1 MRVSLDK
8 EKRPQP
14 EAAATVN
21 DDIFQSEQHRGV
33 RLVLDQLHTFFTA
46 CELMD
51 LSFDNP
57 FAFFVKLDDVL
68 HHPDKFR
75 LDGKPADLNEYRF
88 LPMGV
93 LLLYACYGNDLFVLS
108 DAARDAHFSTLWQQP
123 SLWYIEDEL
132 NRLGIKQTI
141 CRLVARTERRDIYRL
156 YPELIQFNKNNTYF
170 SLRNGTLPLQYVKHK
185 CRGEMPDF
193 FVQDLYRLFLSYYAV
208 DHSGTCSI
216 SANAKLPEAAQEIM
230 VYMEGLLKLRALE
243 RDASKD
249 TVNDANKLSKH
260 VKKLLSLAED
270 YPCLFDSTSCCPLPP
285 CAELKKFYTQ
295 VHSDKPAASNRVR
308 SKKARDTALA
318 NLANV
323 ISRFPKAQFDGL
335 VERLYQLLHSYADNP
350 VFQFFDTA
358 YKQMA
363 VFPAFRKIA
372 PAYFWRLFVQ
382 HADPLYKQKTYLV
395 SDSSRAADF
404 SFVPFVQP
412 GFAKLQSAE
421 RTSDKRAEHQCRLY
435 EELVK
440 YFEENSKEAI
450 SGVDMAEEIDSSV
463 SLHFLQKHL
472 LANFD
477 IYVDS
482 GINGVTLSNAVPLY
496 RLFKPLYD
504 ALVSMDS
511 ELWKQMPYS
520 ESSSATFEQADEF
533 YCKERSDTDA
543 LRFLRESTGQPPI
556 ERKKNLT
563 LQQCWGFVN
572 AALIAKDGSLTE
584 RINTYIAEHK
594 ELSEYAEQ
602 SKENRKIL
610 HWTIY
615 RMALERCAYSLSR
628 SLIERF
634 IQIFDKWLG
643 KQDLE
648 NLWTSFFKEHKAAF
662 VCNTVADKIRF
673 GPVQM
678 YGRVLGKI
686 DSSAAQLP
694 APKEVAKNCGMV
706 LLGGENADSYAEYIP
721 ELEQNYVLAVYR
733 LQTPD
738 GNWSEKCIKAALL
751 AKQSGFSGV
760 VLPVYTLYKELV
772 QDTDDEESI
781 RLKLGPQYHTQY
793 TTAMRGIRAECG
805 NDFAMIGEV
814 DCRDGEQVT
823 LKALDVIS
831 FWLAQDGADAVIVR
845 YDGSLT
851 GRIVNHI
858 AALAGRLAVPLFL
871 QSETM
876 TFEQKS
882 DLLANTVIFG
892 YAQPLPIS

>member
-1 MRVSLDK
+1 MRLVLDK

-51 LSFDNP
+51 LPFDNP

-75 LDGKPADLNEYRF
+75 LDGKPADLNEHRF
-88 LPMGV
+88 LPVGV
-93 LLLYACYGNDLFVLS
+93 LLLYACYGNDLFALS
-108 DAARDAHFSTLWQQP
+108 DAARDAHFSTLWQQL
-123 SLWYIEDEL
+123 SLQYIEEEL
-132 NRLGIKQTI
+132 DRLGIKQTI

-156 YPELIQFNKNNTYF
+156 YPELIQFNENNTCF

-193 FVQDLYRLFLSYYAV
+193 FVWDLYHLFLSYYAV

-216 SANAKLPEAAQEIM
+216 SAHAKLPAAARKIM
-230 VYMEGLLKLRALE
+230 VYMEGLLKLRDLE
-243 RDASKD
+243 RDAVENTEQMSKK
-249 TVNDANKLSKH
+249 V
-260 VKKLLSLAED
+260 VELLSLAGA
-270 YPCLFDSTSCCPLPP
+270 YPCLFHSTPHCPIPP

-295 VHSDKPAASNRVR
+295 VHSDKPVETDRLG

-318 NLANV
+318 NLTNA
-323 ISRFPKAQFDGL
+323 ISPLSKTQFDGL

-358 YKQMA
+358 YKQLV
-363 VFPAFRKIA
+363 VFPAFRRIA

-395 SDSSRAADF
+395 SDSPKAADF
-404 SFVPFVQP
+404 SLAPFIRP
-412 GFAKLQSAE
+412 GFANLQSAE
-421 RTSDKRAEHQCRLY
+421 RTSNKRAEHQCRLY
-435 EELVK
+435 GELVK
-440 YFEENSKEAI
+440 YFEEHSKTVIPGA
-450 SGVDMAEEIDSSV
+450 DMAEEIEPSV
-463 SLHFLQKHL
+463 SLHFLQKHM

-477 IYVDS
+477 IYTDT
-482 GINGVTLSNAVPLY
+482 GITGVTLSNEVPLY

-504 ALVSMDS
+504 ALISMDG

-520 ESSSATFEQADEF
+520 ASSSATIEQADKF

-543 LRFLRESTGQPPI
+543 LKFLRESKGQPPI

-563 LQQCWGFVN
+563 LEQCRSFVN

-602 SKENRKIL
+602 SEENRKIL

-628 SLIERF
+628 SLMEQF
-634 IQIFDKWLG
+634 IQILDGWLG
-643 KQDLE
+643 EQDLE
-648 NLWTSFFKEHKAAF
+648 NLWTMFFEEHKKAF
-662 VCNTVADKIRF
+662 VWNTIADKIRF

-678 YGRVLGKI
+678 YGRILCKI
-686 DSSAAQLP
+686 DLPATQLP
-694 APKEVAKNCGMV
+694 APKEAARCGMV
-706 LLGGENADSYAEYIP
+706 LLGGENADSYAEYAA
-721 ELEQNYVLAVYR
+721 ELKQHDVLAMYR
-733 LQTPD
+733 LQTPNGD
-738 GNWSEKCIKAALL
+738 WSTGCTKAALL
-751 AKQSGFSGV
+751 AQQSGFSGV
-760 VLPVYTLYKELV
+760 VLPAYTLYKELV
-772 QDTDDEESI
+772 QVTDDAESVH
-781 RLKLGPQYHTQY
+781 LKLWAKYHTQY
-793 TTAMRGIRAECG
+793 TAAIRSIKAECG
-805 NDFAMIGEV
+805 NDFAIIGEV
-814 DCRDGEQVT
+814 DCQDCEQAT
-823 LKALDVIS
+823 RKALNVIS

-845 YDGSLT
+845 YDGALT
-851 GRIVNHI
+851 GQVVSHI
-858 AALAGRLAVPLFL
+858 AALAGQLAVPLFL

-876 TFEQKS
+876 SFEQEC
-882 DLLANTVIFG
+882 DLLAETAIFG
-892 YAQPLPIS
+892 YAQPLQIS

>member
-1 MRVSLDK
+1 MRLVLDK

-51 LSFDNP
+51 LPFDNP

-75 LDGKPADLNEYRF
+75 LDGKPADLNEHRF
-88 LPMGV
+88 LPVGV
-93 LLLYACYGNDLFVLS
+93 LLLYACYGNDLFALS
-108 DAARDAHFSTLWQQP
+108 DAARDAHFSTLWQQL
-123 SLWYIEDEL
+123 SLQYIEEEL
-132 NRLGIKQTI
+132 DRLGIKQTI

-156 YPELIQFNKNNTYF
+156 YPELIQFNENNTCF

-193 FVQDLYRLFLSYYAV
+193 FVWDLYHLFLSYYAV

-216 SANAKLPEAAQEIM
+216 SAHAKLPAAAQKIM
-230 VYMEGLLKLRALE
+230 VYMEELLKLRDLE
-243 RDASKD
+243 RDAVENTEQMSKK
-249 TVNDANKLSKH
+249 V
-260 VKKLLSLAED
+260 VELLSLAEA
-270 YPCLFDSTSCCPLPP
+270 YPCLFHSTPHCPIPP

-295 VHSDKPAASNRVR
+295 VHSDKPVETDRLG

-318 NLANV
+318 NLTNA
-323 ISRFPKAQFDGL
+323 ISPLSKTQFDGL

-358 YKQMA
+358 YKQLV
-363 VFPAFRKIA
+363 VFPAFRRIA

-395 SDSSRAADF
+395 SDSPKAADF
-404 SFVPFVQP
+404 SLAPFIRP
-412 GFAKLQSAE
+412 GFANLQSAE
-421 RTSDKRAEHQCRLY
+421 RTSNKRAEHQCRLY
-435 EELVK
+435 GELVK
-440 YFEENSKEAI
+440 YFEEHSKTVIPGA
-450 SGVDMAEEIDSSV
+450 DMAEEIEPSV
-463 SLHFLQKHL
+463 SLHFLQKHM

-477 IYVDS
+477 IYTDT
-482 GINGVTLSNAVPLY
+482 GITGVTLSNEVPLY

-504 ALVSMDS
+504 ALISMDG

-520 ESSSATFEQADEF
+520 ASSSATIERADKF

-543 LRFLRESTGQPPI
+543 LKFLRESKGQPPI

-563 LQQCWGFVN
+563 LEQCRSFVN

-602 SKENRKIL
+602 SEENRKIL

-628 SLIERF
+628 SLMEQF
-634 IQIFDKWLG
+634 IQILDGWLG
-643 KQDLE
+643 EQDLE
-648 NLWTSFFKEHKAAF
+648 NLWTMFFEEHKEAF
-662 VCNTVADKIRF
+662 VWNTIADKIRF

-678 YGRVLGKI
+678 YGRILCKI
-686 DSSAAQLP
+686 DLPATQLP
-694 APKEVAKNCGMV
+694 APKEAARCGMV
-706 LLGGENADSYAEYIP
+706 LLGGENADSYAEYAA
-721 ELEQNYVLAVYR
+721 ELKQHDVLAMYR
-733 LQTPD
+733 LQTPNGD
-738 GNWSEKCIKAALL
+738 WSTGCTKAALL
-751 AKQSGFSGV
+751 AQQSGFSGV
-760 VLPVYTLYKELV
+760 VLPAYTLYKELV
-772 QDTDDEESI
+772 QVTDDAESVH
-781 RLKLGPQYHTQY
+781 LKLWAKYHTQY
-793 TTAMRGIRAECG
+793 TAAIRSIKAECG
-805 NDFAMIGEV
+805 NDFAIIGEV
-814 DCRDGEQVT
+814 DCQDCEQAT
-823 LKALDVIS
+823 RKALNVIS

-845 YDGSLT
+845 YDGALT
-851 GRIVNHI
+851 GQVVSHIV
-858 AALAGRLAVPLFL
+858 ALAGQLAVPLFL

-876 TFEQKS
+876 SFEQEC
-882 DLLANTVIFG
+882 DLLAETAIFG
-892 YAQPLPIS
+892 YAQPLQIS

>member
-51 LSFDNP
+51 LPFDNP
-57 FAFFVKLDDVL
+57 FVFFVKLDDVL

-75 LDGKPADLNEYRF
+75 LDGKPADLNEHRF

-93 LLLYACYGNDLFVLS
+93 LLLYACYGNDLFALS

-123 SLWYIEDEL
+123 SLRYIEEEL
-132 NRLGIKQTI
+132 DRLGIKQTI

-156 YPELIQFNKNNTYF
+156 YPELIQFNENNTCF
-170 SLRNGTLPLQYVKHK
+170 SLSNGTLPLQDVA
-185 CRGEMPDF
+185 CSVEMPDV
-193 FVQDLYRLFLSYYAV
+193 FVRDLYHLFLSYYEAV
-208 DHSGTCSI
+208 HGKACSI

-243 RDASKD
+243 RDASKEIVKD
-249 TVNDANKLSKH
+249 VDKLSEH
-260 VKKLLSLAED
+260 VEKLLSLAET
-270 YPCLFDSTSCCPLPP
+270 YQCLLYSMPCCSVLSYS
-285 CAELKKFYTQ
+285 ELGKFYVQ
-295 VHSDKPAASNRVR
+295 AYGDEPNYSDRLR
-308 SKKARDTALA
+308 SKKAQYTALA

-323 ISRFPKAQFDGL
+323 ISPFPKKQFDGL

-350 VFQFFDTA
+350 VFLFFDTA
-358 YKQMA
+358 YKQIA
-363 VFPAFRKIA
+363 VFPAFRRIA

-395 SDSSRAADF
+395 SDSPKAADF
-404 SFVPFVQP
+404 SLAPFIRP
-412 GFAKLQSAE
+412 GFANLQSAE
-421 RTSDKRAEHQCRLY
+421 RTSNKRAEHQCRLY

-440 YFEENSKEAI
+440 YFEEHSKTVIPGA
-450 SGVDMAEEIDSSV
+450 DMAEEMKQPV

-472 LANFD
+472 LVNFD
-477 IYVDS
+477 IYTDT
-482 GINGVTLSNAVPLY
+482 GITGVTLSNAVPLY

-504 ALVSMDS
+504 ALASIDG
-511 ELWKQMPYS
+511 ELWEQMPYS
-520 ESSSATFEQADEF
+520 ESSSATLKQADEF
-533 YCKERSDTDA
+533 YCRKRSDTDA
-543 LRFLRESTGQPPI
+543 LSFLRESTGQPPI

-563 LQQCWGFVN
+563 LEQCKNFVD

-602 SKENRKIL
+602 SEENRKIL

-628 SLIERF
+628 SLMEQF
-634 IQIFDKWLG
+634 IQILDGWLG
-643 KQDLE
+643 EQDLE
-648 NLWTSFFKEHKAAF
+648 NLWTMFFEEHKEAF
-662 VCNTVADKIRF
+662 VWNTIADKIRF

-678 YGRVLGKI
+678 YGRILCKI
-686 DSSAAQLP
+686 DLPATQLP
-694 APKEVAKNCGMV
+694 APKEAARCGMV
-706 LLGGENADSYAEYIP
+706 LLGGENADSYAEYAA
-721 ELEQNYVLAVYR
+721 ELKQHDVLAMYR
-733 LQTPD
+733 LQTPNGD
-738 GNWSEKCIKAALL
+738 WSTGCTKAALL
-751 AKQSGFSGV
+751 AQQSGFSGV
-760 VLPVYTLYKELV
+760 VIPGYTLYKELV
-772 QDTDDEESI
+772 QDTDDAESI
-781 RLKLGPQYHTQY
+781 HLKLWAQYHMQY
-793 TTAMRGIRAECG
+793 TAVIRGIRAECG
-805 NDFAMIGEV
+805 NAFAMIGEV
-814 DCRDGEQVT
+814 ECRDGEPAT
-823 LKALDVIS
+823 LNALNVIS

-845 YDGSLT
+845 YDGALT
-851 GRIVNHI
+851 GQVVNHI

-876 TFEQKS
+876 TFEQECN
-882 DLLANTVIFG
+882 LLAETAIFG
-892 YAQPLPIS
+892 CAQPLPIS

>member
-1 MRVSLDK
+1 MRLVLDK
-8 EKRPQP
+8 EKRPQL
-14 EAAATVN
+14 EGTATVN

-51 LSFDNP
+51 LPFDNP

-75 LDGKPADLNEYRF
+75 LDGKPADLNEHRF
-88 LPMGV
+88 LPVGV
-93 LLLYACYGNDLFVLS
+93 LLLYACYGNDLFALS
-108 DAARDAHFSTLWQQP
+108 DAARDAHFSTLWQQL
-123 SLWYIEDEL
+123 SLQYIEEEL
-132 NRLGIKQTI
+132 DRLGIKQTI

-156 YPELIQFNKNNTYF
+156 YPELIQFNENNTCF

-193 FVQDLYRLFLSYYAV
+193 FVWDLYHLFLSYYAV

-216 SANAKLPEAAQEIM
+216 SVHAKLPAAAQKIM
-230 VYMEGLLKLRALE
+230 VYMEGLLKLRDLE
-243 RDASKD
+243 RDAVENTEQMSKK
-249 TVNDANKLSKH
+249 V
-260 VKKLLSLAED
+260 VELLSLAEA
-270 YPCLFDSTSCCPLPP
+270 YPCLFHSTPHCPIPP

-295 VHSDKPAASNRVR
+295 VRSDKPVETDRLG

-318 NLANV
+318 NLTNA
-323 ISRFPKAQFDGL
+323 ISPLSKTQFDGL
-335 VERLYQLLHSYADNP
+335 VERLYQLLYSYADNP

-358 YKQMA
+358 YKQLV
-363 VFPAFRKIA
+363 VFPAFRRIA

-395 SDSSRAADF
+395 SDSPKAADF
-404 SFVPFVQP
+404 SLAPFIRP
-412 GFAKLQSAE
+412 GFANLQSAE
-421 RTSDKRAEHQCRLY
+421 RTSNKRAEHQCRLY
-435 EELVK
+435 GKLVK
-440 YFEENSKEAI
+440 YFEEHSKTVIPGA
-450 SGVDMAEEIDSSV
+450 DMAEEIEPSV
-463 SLHFLQKHL
+463 SLHFLQKHM

-477 IYVDS
+477 IYTDT
-482 GINGVTLSNAVPLY
+482 GITGVTLSNEVPLY

-504 ALVSMDS
+504 ALISMDG

-520 ESSSATFEQADEF
+520 ASSSATIEQADKF

-543 LRFLRESTGQPPI
+543 LKFLRESKGQPPI

-563 LQQCWGFVN
+563 LEQCRSFVN

-584 RINTYIAEHK
+584 RINTYIAEHR

-602 SKENRKIL
+602 SEENRKIL

-628 SLIERF
+628 SLMKQF
-634 IQIFDKWLG
+634 MQMFDKWLG

-648 NLWTSFFKEHKAAF
+648 NLWTVFFEEHKEAF
-662 VCNTVADKIRF
+662 VWNTIADKIRF

-678 YGRVLGKI
+678 YGRILGQI
-686 DSSAAQLP
+686 DLPAAQLP
-694 APKEVAKNCGMV
+694 APQEAAKNCGMV
-706 LLGGENADSYAEYIP
+706 LLGGENADSYAEYIA
-721 ELEQNYVLAVYR
+721 ELEQNYVLAMYR

-738 GNWSEKCIKAALL
+738 KDWSEEGTKAALL
-751 AKQSGFSGV
+751 AQQSGFSGV
-760 VLPVYTLYKELV
+760 VLPAYTLYKDLV
-772 QDTDDEESI
+772 QDTDDAESI
-781 RLKLGPQYHTQY
+781 HLKLWAQYHMQY
-793 TTAMRGIRAECG
+793 TAAIRSIGAECG

-814 DCRDGEQVT
+814 ECRDSKPAT
-823 LKALDVIS
+823 LNALNIIS

-845 YDGSLT
+845 YDGALT
-851 GRIVNHI
+851 GQVVNHI
-858 AALAGRLAVPLFL
+858 AALAGQLAVPLFL
-871 QSETM
+871 QSETI
-876 TFEQKS
+876 TFEQECN
-882 DLLANTVIFG
+882 LLAETAIFG
-892 YAQPLPIS
+892 CAQPLPIS

>member
-1 MRVSLDK
+1 MRLVLDK

-14 EAAATVN
+14 EGTTTVN

-51 LSFDNP
+51 LPFDNP
-57 FAFFVKLDDVL
+57 FAFFVKLDDIL

-75 LDGKPADLNEYRF
+75 LDGKPADLNEHRF

-93 LLLYACYGNDLFVLS
+93 LLLYACYGNDLFALS
-108 DAARDAHFSTLWQQP
+108 DAAHDAHFSTLWQQL
-123 SLWYIEDEL
+123 SLQYIEEEL
-132 NRLGIKQTI
+132 DRLGIKQTI

-156 YPELIQFNKNNTYF
+156 YPELVQFNKSNTYF
-170 SLRNGTLPLQYVKHK
+170 SLRNGTLPLQHVKHK

-193 FVQDLYRLFLSYYAV
+193 FAQDLYHLFLSYYEAQ
-208 DHSGTCSI
+208 HGETCSI
-216 SANAKLPEAAQEIM
+216 SAEAKLPEAAQQM
-230 VYMEGLLKLRALE
+230 TVYMEGLLKLRALE
-243 RDASKD
+243 RDAVED
-249 TVNDANKLSKH
+249 TEQLSKH
-260 VKKLLSLAED
+260 VVKLLDLAKA
-270 YPCLFDSTSCCPLPP
+270 YPYLFHSTACCPLPP
-285 CAELKKFYTQ
+285 CSELKKFYTQ
-295 VHSDKPAASNRVR
+295 VHSDKPVETNRLG

-318 NLANV
+318 SLANA
-323 ISRFPKAQFDGL
+323 ISPFSKDQFDGL
-335 VERLYQLLHSYADNP
+335 VNRLQQLLHSYADNP
-350 VFQFFDTA
+350 VFHFIDTA
-358 YKQMA
+358 YKQIA
-363 VFPAFRKIA
+363 VFPAFRRIA

-395 SDSSRAADF
+395 SDSPKAADF
-404 SFVPFVQP
+404 SLASFIRP
-412 GFAKLQSAE
+412 GFANLQSAE
-421 RTSDKRAEHQCRLY
+421 RTSNKRAEHQCRLY

-440 YFEENSKEAI
+440 YFEEHSKTVIPGA
-450 SGVDMAEEIDSSV
+450 DMAEEMKQPV

-472 LANFD
+472 LVNFD
-477 IYVDS
+477 IYTDT
-482 GINGVTLSNAVPLY
+482 GITGVTLSNAVPLY

-504 ALVSMDS
+504 ALASIDG
-511 ELWKQMPYS
+511 ELWEQMPYS
-520 ESSSATFEQADEF
+520 ESSSATLKQADEF
-533 YCKERSDTDA
+533 YCRKRSDTDA
-543 LRFLRESTGQPPI
+543 LSFLRESTGQPPI

-563 LQQCWGFVN
+563 LEQCKNFVD

-602 SKENRKIL
+602 AEENRKIL

-628 SLIERF
+628 SLMKQF
-634 IQIFDKWLG
+634 MQMFDKWLG

-648 NLWTSFFKEHKAAF
+648 NLWTVFCEEHKKAF
-662 VCNTVADKIRF
+662 LWNTIADKIRF

-678 YGRVLGKI
+678 YRRILGKI
-686 DSSAAQLP
+686 DLLADQLP
-694 APKEVAKNCGMV
+694 APQEVAKDCGMV
-706 LLGGENADSYAEYIP
+706 LLGGENADSYAAYIT
-721 ELEQNYVLAVYR
+721 ELEQNYVLAMYR

-738 GNWSEKCIKAALL
+738 KDWSEEGTKAALQ

-760 VLPVYTLYKELV
+760 VLPAYTLYKELV
-772 QDTDDEESI
+772 QETDDAESI
-781 RLKLGPQYHTQY
+781 HLKLWAQYHMQY
-793 TTAMRGIRAECG
+793 TAAIRSIGAECG

-814 DCRDGEQVT
+814 ECRDSKPAT
-823 LKALDVIS
+823 LNALNVIS

-845 YDGSLT
+845 YDGALT
-851 GRIVNHI
+851 GQVVNHI

-876 TFEQKS
+876 TFEQECN
-882 DLLANTVIFG
+882 LLAETAIFG
-892 YAQPLPIS
+892 CAQPLPIS

>member
-1 MRVSLDK
+1 MRLVLDK

-51 LSFDNP
+51 LPFDNP

-75 LDGKPADLNEYRF
+75 LDGKPADLNEHRF
-88 LPMGV
+88 LPVGV
-93 LLLYACYGNDLFVLS
+93 LLLYACYGNDLFALS
-108 DAARDAHFSTLWQQP
+108 DAARDAHFSTLWQQL
-123 SLWYIEDEL
+123 SLQYIEEEL
-132 NRLGIKQTI
+132 DRLGIKQTI

-156 YPELIQFNKNNTYF
+156 YPELIQFNENNTCF

-193 FVQDLYRLFLSYYAV
+193 FVWDLYHLFLSYYAV

-216 SANAKLPEAAQEIM
+216 SAHAKLPAAARKIM
-230 VYMEGLLKLRALE
+230 VYMEGLLKLRDLE
-243 RDASKD
+243 RDAVENTEQMSKK
-249 TVNDANKLSKH
+249 V
-260 VKKLLSLAED
+260 VELLSLAGA
-270 YPCLFDSTSCCPLPP
+270 YPCLFHSTPHCPIPP

-295 VHSDKPAASNRVR
+295 VHSDKPVETDRLG

-318 NLANV
+318 NLTNA
-323 ISRFPKAQFDGL
+323 ISPLSKTQFDGL

-358 YKQMA
+358 YKQLV
-363 VFPAFRKIA
+363 VFPAFRRIA

-395 SDSSRAADF
+395 SDSPKAADF
-404 SFVPFVQP
+404 SLAPFIRP
-412 GFAKLQSAE
+412 GFANLQSAE
-421 RTSDKRAEHQCRLY
+421 RTSNKRAEHQCRLY
-435 EELVK
+435 GELVK
-440 YFEENSKEAI
+440 YFEEHSKTVIPGA
-450 SGVDMAEEIDSSV
+450 DMAEEIEPSV
-463 SLHFLQKHL
+463 SLHFLQKHM

-477 IYVDS
+477 IYTDT
-482 GINGVTLSNAVPLY
+482 GITGVTLSNEVPLY

-504 ALVSMDS
+504 ALISMDG

-520 ESSSATFEQADEF
+520 ASSSATIEQADKF

-543 LRFLRESTGQPPI
+543 LKFLRESKGQPPI

-563 LQQCWGFVN
+563 LEQCRSFVN
-572 AALIAKDGSLTE
+572 AALIAKDGSLTG

-602 SKENRKIL
+602 SEEKRKIL

-628 SLIERF
+628 SLMEQF
-634 IQIFDKWLG
+634 MQIFDKWSG
-643 KQDLE
+643 EQNLE
-648 NLWTSFFKEHKAAF
+648 NLWTVFFEEHKETF
-662 VCNTVADKIRF
+662 VWNTIADKIRF

-678 YGRVLGKI
+678 YGRILCKI
-686 DSSAAQLP
+686 DLPATQLP
-694 APKEVAKNCGMV
+694 APKEAARCGMV
-706 LLGGENADSYAEYIP
+706 LLGGENADSYAEYAA
-721 ELEQNYVLAVYR
+721 ELKQHDVLAMYR
-733 LQTPD
+733 LQTPNGD
-738 GNWSEKCIKAALL
+738 WSTGCTKAALL
-751 AKQSGFSGV
+751 AQQSGFSGV
-760 VLPVYTLYKELV
+760 VLPAYTLYKELV
-772 QDTDDEESI
+772 QVTDDAESVH
-781 RLKLGPQYHTQY
+781 LKLWAKYHTQY
-793 TTAMRGIRAECG
+793 TAAIRSIKAECG
-805 NDFAMIGEV
+805 NDFAIIGEV
-814 DCRDGEQVT
+814 DCQDCEQAT
-823 LKALDVIS
+823 RKALNVIS

-845 YDGSLT
+845 YDGALT
-851 GRIVNHI
+851 GQVVSHI
-858 AALAGRLAVPLFL
+858 AALAGQLAVPLFL

-876 TFEQKS
+876 SFEQECN
-882 DLLANTVIFG
+882 LLAETAIFG
-892 YAQPLPIS
+892 YAQPLQIS

>member
-1 MRVSLDK
+1 MRLVLDK

-51 LSFDNP
+51 LPFDNP

-68 HHPDKFR
+68 HHPDKFS
-75 LDGKPADLNEYRF
+75 LDGKPADLNEHRF

-93 LLLYACYGNDLFVLS
+93 LLLYACYGNDLFALS

-123 SLWYIEDEL
+123 SLRYIEEEL
-132 NRLGIKQTI
+132 DRLGIKQTI

-156 YPELIQFNKNNTYF
+156 YPELIQFNENNTCF
-170 SLRNGTLPLQYVKHK
+170 SLSNGTLPLQDVA
-185 CRGEMPDF
+185 CSVEMPDV
-193 FVQDLYRLFLSYYAV
+193 FVRDLYHLFLSYYVV

-216 SANAKLPEAAQEIM
+216 SAHAKLPAAAQKM
-230 VYMEGLLKLRALE
+230 TVYMEGLLKLRALE
-243 RDASKD
+243 RDAVED
-249 TVNDANKLSKH
+249 TEQLSKH
-260 VKKLLSLAED
+260 VVKLLDLAQT
-270 YPCLFDSTSCCPLPP
+270 YPCLFHSMPHCPIPP

-295 VHSDKPAASNRVR
+295 IHSDKPVETDRLG
-308 SKKARDTALA
+308 SKKAQDTALA
-318 NLANV
+318 SLANA
-323 ISRFPKAQFDGL
+323 ISPFSKDQFDRL
-335 VERLYQLLHSYADNP
+335 VNRLQQLLHSYADNP

-358 YKQMA
+358 YKQLV
-363 VFPAFRKIA
+363 VFPAFRRIA

-395 SDSSRAADF
+395 SDSPKAADF
-404 SFVPFVQP
+404 SLAPFIRP
-412 GFAKLQSAE
+412 GFANLQSAE
-421 RTSDKRAEHQCRLY
+421 RTSNKRAEHQCRLY

-440 YFEENSKEAI
+440 YFEENGKTVIPGA
-450 SGVDMAEEIDSSV
+450 DMAEEMKQPV

-472 LANFD
+472 LVNFD
-477 IYVDS
+477 IYTDTGS
-482 GINGVTLSNAVPLY
+482 TGVTLSNEVPLY

-504 ALVSMDS
+504 ALTSMDG

-520 ESSSATFEQADEF
+520 ESSSVTLEQADEF
-533 YCKERSDTDA
+533 YCRKRSDTDA
-543 LRFLRESTGQPPI
+543 LSFLRESMGQPPI

-563 LQQCWGFVN
+563 LEQCKSFVD

-602 SKENRKIL
+602 SEENRKIL

-628 SLIERF
+628 SLMEQF
-634 IQIFDKWLG
+634 IQILDGWLG
-643 KQDLE
+643 EQDLE
-648 NLWTSFFKEHKAAF
+648 NLWTMFFEEHKEAF
-662 VCNTVADKIRF
+662 VWNTIADKIRF

-678 YGRVLGKI
+678 YGRILGQI
-686 DSSAAQLP
+686 DLPAAQLP
-694 APKEVAKNCGMV
+694 APQEVARDCGMV
-706 LLGGENADSYAEYIP
+706 LLGGENADSYAAYIT
-721 ELEQNYVLAVYR
+721 ELEPNHVLATYR
-733 LQTPD
+733 LKTPD
-738 GNWSEKCIKAALL
+738 KDWSEEGAKAARL
-751 AKQSGFSGV
+751 AQQSGFSGV
-760 VLPVYTLYKELV
+760 VLPGYTLYKELV
-772 QDTDDEESI
+772 QDTDNAESI
-781 RLKLGPQYHTQY
+781 HLKLWAQYHTQY
-793 TTAMRGIRAECG
+793 TAVIRGIRAECG

-814 DCRDGEQVT
+814 DCRDSEPVT
-823 LKALDVIS
+823 LNALNVIS
-831 FWLAQDGADAVIVR
+831 FWLVQDGADAVIVR

-851 GRIVNHI
+851 EQVVNHI

-876 TFEQKS
+876 TFEQKC
-882 DLLANTVIFG
+882 DLLAETAIFG
-892 YAQPLPIS
+892 YAQPLQIS

>member
-1 MRVSLDK
+1 MRLVLDK
-8 EKRPQP
+8 EKRPQL
-14 EAAATVN
+14 EGTATVN

-51 LSFDNP
+51 LPFDNP

-68 HHPDKFR
+68 HHPDKFH
-75 LDGKPADLNEYRF
+75 LDGKPADLNEYGF

-93 LLLYACYGNDLFVLS
+93 LLLYACYGNDLFALS

-123 SLWYIEDEL
+123 SLRYIEEEL
-132 NRLGIKQTI
+132 DRLGIKQTI

-156 YPELIQFNKNNTYF
+156 YPELIQFNENNAYF
-170 SLRNGTLPLQYVKHK
+170 SRRNGTLPLQDVA
-185 CRGEMPDF
+185 CSVEMPDV
-193 FVQDLYRLFLSYYAV
+193 FVRDLYHLFLSYYVV

-216 SANAKLPEAAQEIM
+216 SAHAKLPAAAQKIM
-230 VYMEGLLKLRALE
+230 VYMEDLLKLRALE
-243 RDASKD
+243 RDALKD
-249 TVNDANKLSKH
+249 TVKDADMLSKH
-260 VKKLLSLAED
+260 VKKLLSLAET
-270 YPCLFDSTSCCPLPP
+270 YQCLLYSMPCCSVPP

-295 VHSDKPAASNRVR
+295 VHSDKPVGSSRLGN
-308 SKKARDTALA
+308 KKARDTALA
-318 NLANV
+318 NLTNA
-323 ISRFPKAQFDGL
+323 ISPLSKTQFDGL

-350 VFQFFDTA
+350 VFLFFDTA

-363 VFPAFRKIA
+363 VFPASRRIA

-395 SDSSRAADF
+395 SNSTKAADF
-404 SFVPFVQP
+404 SLKPFVQE
-412 GFAKLQSAE
+412 GFPDLQSAE
-421 RTSDKRAEHQCRLY
+421 RKSNSRVERQCRLY

-440 YFEENSKEAI
+440 YFEENGKTVIPGA
-450 SGVDMAEEIDSSV
+450 DMAEEIEPSV
-463 SLHFLQKHL
+463 SLHFLQKHM

-477 IYVDS
+477 IYTDT
-482 GINGVTLSNAVPLY
+482 GITGVTLSNEVPLY

-504 ALVSMDS
+504 ALISMDG

-520 ESSSATFEQADEF
+520 ASSSATIEQADKF

-543 LRFLRESTGQPPI
+543 LKFLRESKGQPPI
-556 ERKKNLT
+556 ERKKNLM
-563 LQQCWGFVN
+563 LEQCRSFVN

-602 SKENRKIL
+602 SEENRKIL

-628 SLIERF
+628 SLMKQF
-634 IQIFDKWLG
+634 MQMFDKWLG

-648 NLWTSFFKEHKAAF
+648 KLWTVFFEEHKEAF
-662 VCNTVADKIRF
+662 LWNTIADKVRF

-678 YGRVLGKI
+678 YGRILGQI
-686 DSSAAQLP
+686 DLPAAQLP
-694 APKEVAKNCGMV
+694 APKEAARCGMV
-706 LLGGENADSYAEYIP
+706 LLGGENADSYAEYAA
-721 ELEQNYVLAVYR
+721 ELKQHDVLAMYR
-733 LQTPD
+733 LQTPNGD
-738 GNWSEKCIKAALL
+738 WSTGCTKAALL
-751 AKQSGFSGV
+751 VQQSGFSGV
-760 VLPVYTLYKELV
+760 VLPAYTLYKELV
-772 QDTDDEESI
+772 QVTDDAESVH
-781 RLKLGPQYHTQY
+781 LKLWAKYHTQY
-793 TTAMRGIRAECG
+793 TAAIRSIKAECG

-814 DCRDGEQVT
+814 ECRDSKPAT
-823 LKALDVIS
+823 LNALNVIS
-831 FWLAQDGADAVIVR
+831 FWLAQDGADAVIVQ

-851 GRIVNHI
+851 GRVVNHI

-876 TFEQKS
+876 TFEQKCN
-882 DLLANTVIFG
+882 LLAETAIFG

>member
-1 MRVSLDK
+1 MRLVLDK

-14 EAAATVN
+14 EGTTTVN

-51 LSFDNP
+51 LPFDNP

-93 LLLYACYGNDLFVLS
+93 LLLYACYGNDLFALS
-108 DAARDAHFSTLWQQP
+108 DAAHDAHFSTLWQQP
-123 SLWYIEDEL
+123 SLRYIEDEL
-132 NRLGIKQTI
+132 NRLGVKQTI
-141 CRLVARTERRDIYRL
+141 CRLVARAERRDIYRL
-156 YPELIQFNKNNTYF
+156 YSELIQFNENNAYF
-170 SLRNGTLPLQYVKHK
+170 SLSNGTLPLQDVA
-185 CRGEMPDF
+185 CSVEMPDV
-193 FVQDLYRLFLSYYAV
+193 FVRDLYHLFLSYYAV

-216 SANAKLPEAAQEIM
+216 SAHEKLPAAAQKIM
-230 VYMEGLLKLRALE
+230 VYMEGLLNLRALE
-243 RDASKD
+243 RDALKD
-249 TVNDANKLSKH
+249 TVKDADMLSKH
-260 VKKLLSLAED
+260 VVKLLDLTKD
-270 YPCLFDSTSCCPLPP
+270 YPCLFHSTPHCPIPP

-295 VHSDKPAASNRVR
+295 VHSDKPVESSRLG

-318 NLANV
+318 NLTNA
-323 ISRFPKAQFDGL
+323 ISPLSKTQFDGL

-358 YKQMA
+358 YKQLV
-363 VFPAFRKIA
+363 VFPAFRRIA

-395 SDSSRAADF
+395 SDSPKAADF
-404 SFVPFVQP
+404 SLKPFVQE
-412 GFAKLQSAE
+412 GFPAMQSAE
-421 RTSDKRAEHQCRLY
+421 RKSNSRVERQCRLY

-440 YFEENSKEAI
+440 YFEENGKTVIPGA
-450 SGVDMAEEIDSSV
+450 DMAEEIEPSV

-477 IYVDS
+477 IYTDT
-482 GINGVTLSNAVPLY
+482 GITGATLSNEVPLY

-504 ALVSMDS
+504 ALISMDG

-520 ESSSATFEQADEF
+520 ESSSVTLEQADEF
-533 YCKERSDTDA
+533 YCRKRSDTDA
-543 LRFLRESTGQPPI
+543 LSFLRESKGQPPI

-563 LQQCWGFVN
+563 PQQCWSFVN

-602 SKENRKIL
+602 SEENRKIL

-628 SLIERF
+628 SLMEQF
-634 IQIFDKWLG
+634 IQILDGWLG
-643 KQDLE
+643 EQDLE
-648 NLWTSFFKEHKAAF
+648 NLWTMFFEEHKEAF
-662 VCNTVADKIRF
+662 VWNTIADKIRF

-678 YGRVLGKI
+678 YGRILGQI
-686 DSSAAQLP
+686 DLPAAQLP
-694 APKEVAKNCGMV
+694 APQEVARDCGMV
-706 LLGGENADSYAEYIP
+706 LLGGENADSHAAYIA
-721 ELEQNYVLAVYR
+721 ELEQNHVLAMYR
-733 LQTPD
+733 LKTLD
-738 GNWSEKCIKAALL
+738 KDWSEESTKAALL
-751 AKQSGFSGV
+751 AQQSGFSGT
-760 VLPVYTLYKELV
+760 VLPAYTLYKELV
-772 QDTDDEESI
+772 QETDDAESI
-781 RLKLGPQYHTQY
+781 HLKLWAQYHMQY
-793 TTAMRGIRAECG
+793 TAAIRSIGAECG

-814 DCRDGEQVT
+814 ECRDSKPAT
-823 LKALDVIS
+823 LNALNVIS

-845 YDGSLT
+845 YDGALT
-851 GRIVNHI
+851 GQVVNHI

-876 TFEQKS
+876 TFEQECN
-882 DLLANTVIFG
+882 LLAETAIFG
-892 YAQPLPIS
+892 CAQPLPIS

>member
-1 MRVSLDK
+1 MRLVLDK

-51 LSFDNP
+51 LPFDNP

-68 HHPDKFR
+68 HHPDKFS
-75 LDGKPADLNEYRF
+75 LDGKPADLNEHRF

-93 LLLYACYGNDLFVLS
+93 LLLYACYGNDLFALS

-123 SLWYIEDEL
+123 SLRYIEEEL
-132 NRLGIKQTI
+132 DRLGIKQTI

-156 YPELIQFNKNNTYF
+156 YPELIQFNENNTCF
-170 SLRNGTLPLQYVKHK
+170 SLSNGTLPLQDVA
-185 CRGEMPDF
+185 CSVEMPDF
-193 FVQDLYRLFLSYYAV
+193 FVQDLYHLFLSYYEAQ
-208 DHSGTCSI
+208 HGETCSI
-216 SANAKLPEAAQEIM
+216 SADAKLPAEAQKIM

-243 RDASKD
+243 RNA
-249 TVNDANKLSKH
+249 VENAEQLSKK
-260 VKKLLSLAED
+260 VIELLALAEA
-270 YPCLFDSTSCCPLPP
+270 YPCLFHSTPHCPIPP

-295 VHSDKPAASNRVR
+295 VHSDKPVETDRLG

-318 NLANV
+318 NLTNA
-323 ISRFPKAQFDGL
+323 ISPLSKTQFDGL

-358 YKQMA
+358 YKQLV
-363 VFPAFRKIA
+363 VFPAFRRIA

-395 SDSSRAADF
+395 SNSTKAADF
-404 SFVPFVQP
+404 SLKPFVQE
-412 GFAKLQSAE
+412 GFPDMQSAE
-421 RTSDKRAEHQCRLY
+421 RKSNSRVEHQCRLY

-440 YFEENSKEAI
+440 YFEENSKTI
-450 SGVDMAEEIDSSV
+450 IPGVDMAEEIEPSI
-463 SLHFLQKHL
+463 SLHYLQKHL

-477 IYVDS
+477 IYTDTGS
-482 GINGVTLSNAVPLY
+482 TGVTLSNEVPLY

-504 ALVSMDS
+504 ALTSMDG

-520 ESSSATFEQADEF
+520 ESSSVTLEQADEF
-533 YCKERSDTDA
+533 YCRKRSDTDA
-543 LRFLRESTGQPPI
+543 LSFLRESMGQPPI

-563 LQQCWGFVN
+563 LEQCKSFVD

-602 SKENRKIL
+602 SEENRKIL

-628 SLIERF
+628 SLMEQF
-634 IQIFDKWLG
+634 IQILDGWLG
-643 KQDLE
+643 EQDLE
-648 NLWTSFFKEHKAAF
+648 NLWTMFFEEHKEAF
-662 VCNTVADKIRF
+662 VWNTIADKIRF

-678 YGRVLGKI
+678 YGRILCKI
-686 DSSAAQLP
+686 DLPATQLP
-694 APKEVAKNCGMV
+694 APKEAARCGMV
-706 LLGGENADSYAEYIP
+706 LLGGENADSYAEYAA
-721 ELEQNYVLAVYR
+721 ELKQHDVLAMYR
-733 LQTPD
+733 LQTPNGD
-738 GNWSEKCIKAALL
+738 WSTGCTKAALL
-751 AKQSGFSGV
+751 AQQSGFSGV
-760 VLPVYTLYKELV
+760 VLPAYTLYKELV
-772 QDTDDEESI
+772 QVTDDAESVH
-781 RLKLGPQYHTQY
+781 LKLWAKYHTQY
-793 TTAMRGIRAECG
+793 TAAIRSIKAECG
-805 NDFAMIGEV
+805 NDFAIIGEV
-814 DCRDGEQVT
+814 DCQDCEQAT
-823 LKALDVIS
+823 RKALNVIS

-851 GRIVNHI
+851 GRVVNHI

-876 TFEQKS
+876 TFEQKCN
-882 DLLANTVIFG
+882 LLAETAIFG

>member
-51 LSFDNP
+51 LPFDNP
-57 FAFFVKLDDVL
+57 FVFFVKLDDVL

-75 LDGKPADLNEYRF
+75 LDGKPADLNEHRF

-93 LLLYACYGNDLFVLS
+93 LLLYACYGNDLFALS

-123 SLWYIEDEL
+123 SLRYIEEEL
-132 NRLGIKQTI
+132 DRLGIKQTI

-156 YPELIQFNKNNTYF
+156 YPELIQFNENNTCF
-170 SLRNGTLPLQYVKHK
+170 SLSNGTLPLQDVA
-185 CRGEMPDF
+185 CSVEMPDV
-193 FVQDLYRLFLSYYAV
+193 FVRDLYHLFLSYYEAV
-208 DHSGTCSI
+208 HGKACSI

-243 RDASKD
+243 RDASKEIVKD
-249 TVNDANKLSKH
+249 VDKLSEH
-260 VKKLLSLAED
+260 VEKLLSLAET
-270 YPCLFDSTSCCPLPP
+270 YQCLLYSMPCCSVLSYS
-285 CAELKKFYTQ
+285 ELGKFYVQ
-295 VHSDKPAASNRVR
+295 AYGDEPNYSDRLR
-308 SKKARDTALA
+308 SKKAQYTALA

-323 ISRFPKAQFDGL
+323 ISPFPKKQFDGL

-350 VFQFFDTA
+350 VFLFFDTA
-358 YKQMA
+358 YKQIA
-363 VFPAFRKIA
+363 VFPAFRRIA

-395 SDSSRAADF
+395 SDSPKAADF
-404 SFVPFVQP
+404 SLAPFIRP
-412 GFAKLQSAE
+412 GFANLQSAE
-421 RTSDKRAEHQCRLY
+421 RTSNKRAEHQCRLY

-440 YFEENSKEAI
+440 YFEEHSKTVIPGA
-450 SGVDMAEEIDSSV
+450 DMAEEMKQPV

-472 LANFD
+472 LVNFD
-477 IYVDS
+477 IYTDT
-482 GINGVTLSNAVPLY
+482 GITGVTLSNAVPLY

-504 ALVSMDS
+504 ALASIDG
-511 ELWKQMPYS
+511 ELWEQMPYS
-520 ESSSATFEQADEF
+520 ESSSATLKQADEF
-533 YCKERSDTDA
+533 YCRKRSDTDA
-543 LRFLRESTGQPPI
+543 LSFLRESTGQPPI

-563 LQQCWGFVN
+563 LEQCKNFVD

-602 SKENRKIL
+602 SEENRKIL

-615 RMALERCAYSLSR
+615 CMALERCAYSLSR
-628 SLIERF
+628 SLMEQF
-634 IQIFDKWLG
+634 IQILDGWLG
-643 KQDLE
+643 EQDLE
-648 NLWTSFFKEHKAAF
+648 NLWTMFFEEHKEAF
-662 VCNTVADKIRF
+662 VWNTIADKIRF

-678 YGRVLGKI
+678 YGRILCKI
-686 DSSAAQLP
+686 DLPATQLP
-694 APKEVAKNCGMV
+694 APKEAARCGMV
-706 LLGGENADSYAEYIP
+706 LLGGENADSYAEYAA
-721 ELEQNYVLAVYR
+721 ELKQHDVLAMYR
-733 LQTPD
+733 LQTPNGD
-738 GNWSEKCIKAALL
+738 WSTGCTKAALL
-751 AKQSGFSGV
+751 AQQSGFSGV
-760 VLPVYTLYKELV
+760 VIPGYTLYKELV
-772 QDTDDEESI
+772 QDTDDAESI
-781 RLKLGPQYHTQY
+781 HLKLWAQYHMQY
-793 TTAMRGIRAECG
+793 TAVIRGIRAECG
-805 NDFAMIGEV
+805 NAFAMIGEV
-814 DCRDGEQVT
+814 ECRDGEPAT
-823 LKALDVIS
+823 LNALNVIS

-845 YDGSLT
+845 YDGALT
-851 GRIVNHI
+851 GQVVKHI

-876 TFEQKS
+876 TFEQECN
-882 DLLANTVIFG
+882 LLAETAIFG
-892 YAQPLPIS
+892 CAQPLPIS